1 MRLRMNQIEGRI
13 FEIQHFSIHDG
24 PGIRSVV
31 FLQGCPLNCLWCH
44 NPEGQRF
51 ERVPMLNAEQCALC
65 GNCMQKC
72 EHVCHQIVDHKHVF
86 RSEACIG
93 CGDCIE
99 GCSIGALHWV
109 GRRMKVEDVLD
120 QVMRDRD
127 FFLESGGGITIS
139 GGEPAAQPQFAYAL
153 LLEAGRRSLHRA
165 METSGYAPQ
174 VSLKRLAEEVDLFL
188 FDCKETDPQRHLA
201 YTGVDLNVILDNLHM
216 LHDCGKRIRLRCP
229 IIPGCNDREEHI
241 RALGKLCAELP
252 NLEGIELLPY
262 HNLGVSK
269 AARLGKAQQEFDPL
283 PAERMENWREMLR
296 SMGAKVILS

>member
-1 MRLRMNQIEGRI
+1 MCLQMNPTEGRV

-51 ERVPMLNAEQCALC
+51 ERMPMLDGEQCVLC
-65 GNCMQKC
+65 GSCVQRC
-72 EHVCHQIVDHKHVF
+72 AHACHRIVDCRHAF
-86 RSEACIG
+86 RSEACVG
-93 CGDCIE
+93 CGACIE
-99 GCSIGALHWV
+99 GCPNGALRWV
-109 GRRMKVEDVLD
+109 GRRMNVEDVLD

-127 FFLESGGGITIS
+127 YFLESGGGITIS

-153 LLEAGRRSLHRA
+153 LSEAGKRGLHRA

-174 VSLKRLAEEVDLFL
+174 ASLKRLAEAVDLFL
-188 FDCKETDPQRHLA
+188 FDCKETDSRRHLA
-201 YTGVDLNVILDNLHM
+201 YTGVDMDVILDNLHM
-216 LHDCGKRIRLRCP
+216 LHNAGKRIRLRCP

-269 AARLGKAQQEFDPL
+269 AVRLGKMQREFDSL
-283 PAERMENWREMLR
+283 PVERMENWREMLR